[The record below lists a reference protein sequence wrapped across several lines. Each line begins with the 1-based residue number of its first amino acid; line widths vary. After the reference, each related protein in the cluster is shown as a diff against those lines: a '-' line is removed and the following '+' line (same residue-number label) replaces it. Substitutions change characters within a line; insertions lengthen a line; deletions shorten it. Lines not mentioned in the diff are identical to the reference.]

1 MMAIKN
7 TPWTLSASRS
17 EVLWS
22 VVSQQ
27 FNKLRK
33 QTIKLGVRVRTKR
46 ELTVLSMRSKGDV
59 YNPLLKSN
67 GPKANL
73 DVALSKID

>member
-17 EVLWS
+17 GVLWS

-33 QTIKLGVRVRTKR
+33 QTIKLGGR
-46 ELTVLSMRSKGDV
+46 ERAECAEDEVKG
-59 YNPLLKSN
+59 
-67 GPKANL
+67 
-73 DVALSKID
+73 